1 VNAAALAAARDLCAA
16 GRTLAAQGLAP
27 GTSGNISL
35 RVDGGY
41 VMTPTNASLG
51 ELVPERISLLDERG
65 EHAEGDAPTKER
77 ALHVALYEQRPDAR
91 AIVHTHSTYAV
102 ALACLCEVDPENVL
116 RPLTPY
122 ALMRVGRLVLA
133 PYARPG
139 SRALVDR
146 VAARAGDSHA
156 ILLSNHGPIV
166 AGSTLAAAV
175 AAVCEIEEAAKVQLL
190 VHGRD
195 VRLLSAADIAELA
208 ASS

>member
-1 VNAAALAAARDLCAA
+1 VNADALAAARELCAA

-27 GTSGNISL
+27 GTSGNVSL
-35 RVDGGY
+35 RVAGGY
-41 VMTPTNASLG
+41 VMSPTNAALG

-65 EHAEGDAPTKER
+65 EHAGGDAPTKER
-77 ALHVALYEQRPDAR
+77 ALHIALYERRPDAR
-91 AIVHTHSTYAV
+91 AIVHTHSTNAV

-116 RPLTPY
+116 LPLTPY

-139 SRALVDR
+139 SGALVER

-166 AGSTLAAAV
+166 AGPTVAAAV
-175 AAVCEIEEAAKVQLL
+175 AAVCEIEEAAKVQML